1 MLTEIDVDLIDP
13 NPDQPRKHFDEG
25 ALQELAASI
34 KQNGLLQP
42 ITVQPRAGG
51 RFMIVAGERRWRAH
65 RLLGAAKVRAIVQD
79 LDDRERDIA
88 AIIENLQRED
98 ISQLEEGRAYQRML
112 DAGFTVDELATRL
125 GLKQSWRITE
135 RTSLLRLRPE
145 HQRLVEQG
153 HLTPSQAFEMS
164 RLEPADQDRLLRMIR
179 DGKADSYTK
188 LRAAADTML
197 GAASQGALWDLPK
210 PSEAEQ
216 RLLSDFER
224 KLEQIVR
231 LIGAGF
237 NDGEIVVLKKINPH
251 RAAEIVTELALVKKH
266 VTMLERELQRA
277 ATQAELLA

>member
-1 MLTEIDVDLIDP
+1 MLTEIDVALIDP

-42 ITVQPRAGG
+42 ITVQPKDARY
-51 RFMIVAGERRWRAH
+51 MIVAGERRWRAH
-65 RLLGAAKVRAIVQD
+65 RLLGAAKVSAIVLD
-79 LDDRERDIA
+79 LDDRARDIA
-88 AIIENLQRED
+88 AIIENLQRVD
-98 ISQLEEGRAYQRML
+98 ITQLEEGRAYQRML
-112 DAGFTVDELATRL
+112 ESGFTVDELAKRL

-145 HQRLVEQG
+145 HQRLMEQG

-164 RLEPADQDRLLRMIR
+164 RLEPPDQDRLLRMIR
-179 DGKADSYTK
+179 DGRVDSYTK
-188 LRAAADTML
+188 LRAAADTLL

-224 KLEQIVR
+224 RLEQVVR

-251 RAAEIVTELALVKKH
+251 RAAEIITELALVKKH